1 MAVVCGAYVVG
12 GVNQVVI
19 VANLGA
25 LQILP

>member
-1 MAVVCGAYVVG
+1 MAVVRGAYVVG
-12 GVNQVVI
+12 GVDQVVI